1 MEEGLVCCHFED
13 SPGGFCPAENRLP
26 SSTLVSTRAVP
37 LTRSECGWP
46 GTRNQARL
54 GVHDEV
60 MEAVDAF
67 VPGSIRYKKGMR
79 TLNHDVAR
87 SISAADGHR
96 TLSHA
101 LAPLPGLT
109 PILIWPSVA
118 ICGQALGSGATL
130 SRPRLCGR
138 GRGSASGPF
147 STPMVSHFFETVRNR
162 TKGLRVR

>member
-1 MEEGLVCCHFED
+1 MWMAGYQKE
-13 SPGGFCPAENRLP
+13 
-26 SSTLVSTRAVP
+26 
-37 LTRSECGWP
+37 
-46 GTRNQARL
+46 QARL

-60 MEAVDAF
+60 MEAVDAV

-79 TLNHDVAR
+79 TLNHDEAIDEAR

-118 ICGQALGSGATL
+118 ISGQALGSGATL